1 MLQNLENRTP
11 ISNPD
16 GTPTE
21 YFIRLLQG
29 RGGILEDNQ
38 TVIEQLLA
46 RQIIAGTGLD
56 GGGALGDGDITINLA
71 DTTVT
76 PGTYT
81 NATVTVDQQGR
92 LTFAA
97 NGSGFYFVPFGFT
110 TAPSSDEV
118 MLLHTFA
125 EAVTFQDEW
134 LGSYGNVGTLPGST
148 FTFTV
153 KKRTAAGVLSTVG
166 TISITSGGVIT
177 FATSGTTVSFAVGD
191 QIQVIA
197 QTTVGTIADASFTFT
212 GVS

>member
-1 MLQNLENRTP
+1 MLQNLENRTA

-38 TVIEQLLA
+38 TAIEELLA
-46 RQIIAGTGLD
+46 RQIIAGVGLS
-56 GGGALGDGDITINLA
+56 GGGTLAADITIDLE
-71 DTTVT
+71 DTSVT
-76 PGTYT
+76 PGTYS
-81 NATVTVDQQGR
+81 NATLTVDQQGR

>member
-11 ISNPD
+11 IVNSD

-29 RGGILEDNQ
+29 RGGILE
-38 TVIEQLLA
+38 TVQKSEIVP
-46 RQIIAGTGLD
+46 GVGLG
-56 GGGALGDGDITINLA
+56 GGGAIGDGDVTIYLT

-97 NGSGFYFVPFGFT
+97 SGTGVYFVPFGFS
-110 TAPSSDEV
+110 TAPTADEIL
-118 MLLHTFA
+118 LLHTFA
-125 EAVTFQDEW
+125 TPVTFADEFS
-134 LGSYGNVGTLPGST
+134 GSYGNVGVNPAST

-153 KKRTAAGVLSTVG
+153 KKRTAAGVLTTVG
-166 TISITSGGVIT
+166 TITVTSGGAIT
-177 FATSGTTVSFAVGD
+177 FSTSGGTVSFAVGD
-191 QIQVIA
+191 QIQVVA
-197 QTTVGTIADASFTFT
+197 QTGVDAIANASFTLAGT
-212 GVS
+212 I

>member
-11 ISNPD
+11 IVNSD

-29 RGGILEDNQ
+29 RGGILE
-38 TVIEQLLA
+38 TVQKSEIVP
-46 RQIIAGTGLD
+46 GVGLG
-56 GGGALGDGDITINLA
+56 GGGAIGDGDVTIYLT

-97 NGSGFYFVPFGFT
+97 SGTGVYFVPFGFS
-110 TAPSSDEV
+110 TAPTADEIL
-118 MLLHTFA
+118 LLHTFA
-125 EAVTFQDEW
+125 TPVTFADEFS
-134 LGSYGNVGTLPGST
+134 GSYGNVGVNPAST

-153 KKRTAAGVLSTVG
+153 KKRTAAGVLTTVG
-166 TISITSGGVIT
+166 TITVTSGGAIT
-177 FATSGTTVSFAVGD
+177 FSTSGGTVSFAVGD
-191 QIQVIA
+191 QIQVVA
-197 QTTVGTIADASFTFT
+197 QTGVDAIANVSFTLAGTI
-212 GVS
+212 

>member
-29 RGGILEDNQ
+29 RGGILE
-38 TVIEQLLA
+38 TVQKSEIVP
-46 RQIIAGTGLD
+46 GVGLG
-56 GGGALGDGDITINLA
+56 GGGAIGDGDVTIYLT

-97 NGSGFYFVPFGFT
+97 SGTGVYFVPFGFS
-110 TAPSSDEV
+110 TAPTADEIL
-118 MLLHTFA
+118 LLHTFA
-125 EAVTFQDEW
+125 TPVTFADEFS
-134 LGSYGNVGTLPGST
+134 GSYGNVGVNPAST

-153 KKRTAAGVLSTVG
+153 KKRTAAGVLTTVG
-166 TISITSGGVIT
+166 TITVTSGGAIT
-177 FATSGTTVSFAVGD
+177 FSTSGGTVSFAVGD
-191 QIQVIA
+191 QIQVVA
-197 QTTVGTIADASFTFT
+197 QTGVDAIANASFTLAGT
-212 GVS
+212 I